1 MCAQIF
7 PRKWSPT
14 PSYCLKNSLRGLDG
28 KAFSL
33 AKGGGGK
40 KCTPFYAVC
49 ATPTAVP
56 TYFTCTLWGLTVHAH
71 HHQTCDSLVIHRRA
85 AGRLADQMSSPGDYL
100 PVRVGPAFGI
110 APCGELLSKEFRV
123 EWREKPRY
131 KVCACSK
138 CVQNGLLHPYTAQ
151 KLRCAA

>member
-1 MCAQIF
+1 
-7 PRKWSPT
+7 
-14 PSYCLKNSLRGLDG
+14 
-28 KAFSL
+28 
-33 AKGGGGK
+33 
-40 KCTPFYAVC
+40 
-49 ATPTAVP
+49 
-56 TYFTCTLWGLTVHAH
+56 
-71 HHQTCDSLVIHRRA
+71 
-85 AGRLADQMSSPGDYL
+85 MSSPGDYV